1 MEKKESTRGSKTPLR
16 VGVVGVGYLGKFH
29 AEKYAKHPDVELVG
43 VVDSQTEQA
52 DKIAE
57 PLGCKSFYSH
67 EDLFGK
73 VDAVSIAVPTE
84 MHFAISRD
92 FINQKVDVLIE
103 KPITSTVEEADSL
116 LQLADEHGV
125 LIQVGQLERFNPA
138 VVALEDRIKK
148 PLFIESHRLSK
159 FKPRSLD
166 VSVVLDLMIHDIDI
180 ILNFVQSKIKN
191 IHAAG
196 IPVITD
202 NIDIA
207 NARLEFE
214 SGCIANVTASRISMK
229 NERKIRL
236 FQKDAYISINFAEHG
251 IVIVERDEE
260 QNQNIIP
267 GMSIDKRDFTDAD
280 ALDQEIR
287 SFVEAV
293 TLKNEPKVT
302 GRMGRDALEIAHS
315 VMEQIQQTSEQLI
328 RAQD

>member
-1 MEKKESTRGSKTPLR
+1 MEKKDSGRTEKTPLR

-43 VVDSQTEQA
+43 VVDSDNEQA
-52 DKIAE
+52 KKISE
-57 PLGCKSFYSH
+57 PLGCKSFAGYQ
-67 EDLFGK
+67 ELFGK

-84 MHFAISRD
+84 KHFSISRD
-92 FINQKVDVLIE
+92 FIQQKVHVLIE
-103 KPITSTVEEADSL
+103 KPITSTVEEADQL
-116 LQLADEHGV
+116 LQLAEEYAV
-125 LIQVGQLERFNPA
+125 LVQVGHLERFNPA
-138 VVALEDRIKK
+138 VVALEDRINK
-148 PLFIESHRLSK
+148 PLFIESHRLSQ

-180 ILNFVQSKIKN
+180 ILNFVKSKVRT

-202 NIDIA
+202 SIDIA

-236 FQKDAYISINFAEHG
+236 FQKDAYISINFAENG
-251 IVIVERDEE
+251 IVIVEKDEK
-260 QNQNIIP
+260 QKSNIIP
-267 GMSIDKRDFTDAD
+267 GMSIDQRDFTNAD

-287 SFVEAV
+287 SFVAAIKV
-293 TLKNEPKVT
+293 GNQPKVT

-315 VMEQIQQTSEQLI
+315 VMAQINETRERLSHI
-328 RAQD
+328 QD